1 MVSKTTKKIVKLM
14 LLQLILFPFSSL
26 MVIAT
31 AKAVPM
37 PPSTYSPVRVSIID
51 DRGRSFRQIATGN
64 RAYRVKRAYV
74 QAKRG
79 KRYSLRLRNMSNRRV
94 GVVIAVDGRNILT
107 GKKSWLGK
115 HEKMY
120 ILNPYETATYKGW
133 RTAKNRI
140 NRFFF
145 TSADNSYATAWN
157 DKSAMG
163 VIALAVYNE
172 KPRIMYRHN
181 ESDSFSSKKARPA
194 PLAPSAQADETGT
207 GFGREEYSPTIKVR
221 FEPQNQ
227 ALVKHFYKYEWRST
241 LCKRGI
247 IQCNDYPYEPRNRFW
262 SKDSYAPYPPGM
274 NRNDYRNNN
283 RYQDP
288 RNHNPVLDF

>member
-1 MVSKTTKKIVKLM
+1 MVSTKIKKIVNLRF
-14 LLQLILFPFSSL
+14 LQLIFFLVLSITAIT
-26 MVIAT
+26 V
-31 AKAVPM
+31 AKAVPA
-37 PPSTYSPVRVSIID
+37 PPHYSPVRVSIIGD
-51 DRGRSFRQIATGN
+51 NGRSFRQITTGN
-64 RAYRVKRAYV
+64 KAYNVKRAYV

-115 HEKMY
+115 RERMY

-133 RTAKNRI
+133 RTTKNHV

-145 TSADNSYATAWN
+145 TSAGNSYASAWG

-172 KPRIMYRHN
+172 KPRIMYRDN
-181 ESDSFSSKKARPA
+181 QSNSFSSKRARS
-194 PLAPSAQADETGT
+194 APSAPADEAGT
-207 GFGREEYSPTIKVR
+207 GFGREEYSPTVKVH
-221 FEPQNQ
+221 FKPQNS
-227 ALVKHFYKYEWRST
+227 AVVKYFYKYEWRST

-247 IQCNDYPYEPRNRFW
+247 IPCYGQPRKPHNRFW
-262 SKDSYAPYPPGM
+262 PKESYAPYPPGM
-274 NRNDYRNNN
+274 NRNDYHNNQYNN
-283 RYQDP
+283 RYQKTP
-288 RNHNPVLDF
+288 EHNPLFDF